1 MSDNPRPITYQSV
14 YRALVA
20 NRMSAPL
27 SETITLAGK
36 HCESGDI
43 LIKDAPL
50 PTLRTDDVITVA
62 ATGAY
67 NYSMASNYNR
77 VPRPAAVLV
86 GDGEARLILR
96 RETLQDLLRQDCL
109 PESLALKTAQP

>member
-1 MSDNPRPITYQSV
+1 TYQSV
-14 YRALVA
+14 YRALA
-20 NRMSAPL
+20 ASRMSAPL

-43 LIKDAPL
+43 LIKDAQL
-50 PTLRTDDVITVA
+50 PALTTGEVVVIP

-86 GDGEARLILR
+86 NQGEAHLIIQ
-96 RETLQDLLRQDCL
+96 RETLQDLLRHDCL
-109 PESLALKTAQP
+109 PETLRP